1 MIIAGIDYSLRGPAI
16 CVFSCLD
23 GNTKFTFSKCRF
35 FFLTST
41 RKYANDFLGNIH
53 GSRFMDYN
61 CENERYDSISEWAV
75 EQMFG
80 VEECALEGY
89 SMGSK
94 GRVFNIAENTG
105 VLKYKLWQSRIPVTI
120 TPPTTIKKFATGKG
134 NADKFAMY
142 EAFKKETKVDLR
154 KEISPNKKDVGNP
167 VSDII
172 DSYYICKHL
181 HSTFAGRA

>member
-1 MIIAGIDYSLRGPAI
+1 
-16 CVFSCLD
+16 
-23 GNTKFTFSKCRF
+23 
-35 FFLTST
+35 
-41 RKYANDFLGNIH
+41 
-53 GSRFMDYN
+53 
-61 CENERYDSISEWAV
+61 
-75 EQMFG
+75 
-80 VEECALEGY
+80 
-89 SMGSK
+89 MGSK